1 MLKKIMKVI
10 KRKLR
15 GPWQIY
21 LRHLSTHFQMAE
33 AGALNLLLVLAASH
47 SDNVRMQAVWAIA
60 NLAVNEDIIVK
71 LGQLDAVRILLDA
84 LDRAARNDEEQSL
97 VQTTRA
103 IANLAVMSKY
113 RQRVLS
119 HNSGLRLLIKV
130 ARSPYVSVQEATAR
144 ALVNLSYEADVA
156 RSIVQEQASWA
167 LSNVSSN
174 ATSKM
179 TIINL
184 GALGALRALN
194 QHRCTPELQA
204 ASNKALTSLCQG
216 LTPLSRRVYITEP
229 IDVHGL
235 RGMRKHGRLQT
246 KRRSRLCEIH
256 SSVT

>member
-1 MLKKIMKVI
+1 
-10 KRKLR
+10 
-15 GPWQIY
+15 
-21 LRHLSTHFQMAE
+21 
-33 AGALNLLLVLAASH
+33 
-47 SDNVRMQAVWAIA
+47 
-60 NLAVNEDIIVK
+60 
-71 LGQLDAVRILLDA
+71 
-84 LDRAARNDEEQSL
+84 
-97 VQTTRA
+97 
-103 IANLAVMSKY
+103 MSKY

>member
-1 MLKKIMKVI
+1 
-10 KRKLR
+10 
-15 GPWQIY
+15 
-21 LRHLSTHFQMAE
+21 MAE

-47 SDNVRMQAVWAIA
+47 SDNVRMQACIHMRITAAVWAIA

-156 RSIVQEQASWA
+156 RSIVQVKMSTSRSYPRMREQASWA